1 MFKDYQQ
8 RNLVAKTL
16 FGAFGAAHWW
26 TEDGPLPRVHN
37 IREKRDLNTSALV
50 LFDLAVGMIDY
61 KHPALTVGGYMAL
74 DDENRRLVS
83 DLLFAMGRRRSSALV
98 DEWLVK
104 NADYRIQQWR
114 VA

>member
-26 TEDGPLPRVHN
+26 TEDGPLPRVQN
-37 IREKRDLNTSALV
+37 IVEKRDLNTSAMA
-50 LFDLAVGMIDY
+50 LFDLAVGMVDY
-61 KHPALTVGGYMAL
+61 RHPALTVGGYMSL

-83 DLLFAMGRRRSSALV
+83 DLLFAMGRAKSSELV

-104 NADYRIQQWR
+104 YAYHRKGQWR
-114 VA
+114 LA